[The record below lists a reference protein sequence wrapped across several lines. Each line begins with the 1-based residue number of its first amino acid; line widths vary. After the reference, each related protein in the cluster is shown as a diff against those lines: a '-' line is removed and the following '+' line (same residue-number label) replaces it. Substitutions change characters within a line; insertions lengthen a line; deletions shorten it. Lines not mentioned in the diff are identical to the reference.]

1 MLYEKETEKIIGAFY
16 KVYNSLG
23 FGFLEKVYEN
33 AMILELK
40 GLEFDFKNQ
49 QKLNVFYNGEIVG
62 EYFADIIIEDSIIL
76 ELKTAKDLGKEH
88 EAQLLNYLKA
98 TKIEVGLLLNFGKKP
113 KFKRMIFTQNS
124 MKRE

>member
-49 QKLNVFYNGEIVG
+49 QKLNVFYNGEIVE